1 MREPWFVDLVDI
13 IRQGGPAVPA
23 IIFAYMWWRESRK
36 NDALYERA
44 IVALEGTK
52 SALESLSKL
61 FERKA

>member
-1 MREPWFVDLVDI
+1 MREPWFSDLIEVI
-13 IRQGGPAVPA
+13 LKGGPAVPA
-23 IIFAYMWWRESRK
+23 VIFAYMWWRESRK

-52 SALESLSKL
+52 AALESLSRL